1 MSPSDLFGDLESA
14 FARQPRTDQP
24 RLHRLPGAE
33 ALAALAI
40 AFGHDHALSY
50 PRRRDAQD
58 PDRAW
63 TPHEA
68 WLRRYAETH
77 GAHQARRFREALHRL
92 PPELRAAI
100 ANDLLPE
107 TPHG

>member
-1 MSPSDLFGDLESA
+1 MTDLFGDLESP
-14 FARQPRTDQP
+14 FARAPRVHQ
-24 RLHRLPGAE
+24 LPNAD
-33 ALAALAI
+33 ALGALAI
-40 AFGHDHALSY
+40 AFGYDHALSF

-58 PDRAW
+58 PERAW

-100 ANDLLPE
+100 ATDLL
-107 TPHG
+107 TQAPHG